1 MTGILLRLVSIIR
14 TGILFADSGGRG
26 TGMVSARLVVSILL
40 VERSLGA
47 EQPTMVVVKMEMISR
62 TFISK
67 YWIL

>member
-14 TGILFADSGGRG
+14 TGILFTDSGGPG

-47 EQPTMVVVKMEMISR
+47 EQPTMVIVMREMISR
-62 TFISK
+62 TFINK
-67 YWIL
+67 YRIL